1 MMGDKGFYDPTEL
14 LEVEPGKTFLDSNE
28 LILNMGPQH
37 PSTHGVLRVLL
48 KLDGEK
54 VNGLECIIGYLHRG
68 IEKIGESRTWV
79 QYAPYVDR
87 FDYTAA
93 VCNNLGYCLAV
104 EKLLNVEI
112 PKRAQ
117 YLRVILAELSR
128 IASHQLWLGTHVLDI
143 GAVTPL
149 FYAFRDREAALNI
162 FERYCGA
169 RLTTHSFRIGGCRWD
184 AYEGM
189 EQEVLRACDEMMKQ
203 IDEYGDLVTGN
214 RIWQQR
220 TKNVGVLTA
229 QDCVDFAITG
239 PVLRGSGVRWD
250 IRKALPY
257 SSYDDFEFDIPI
269 GENGDTLDRYLVR
282 VEEMRQ
288 SIRIIRQAMQGLP
301 EGPIMAKVPK
311 VVKPPAGEVY
321 VSTEAPKGELGY
333 FLVCD
338 GSANPYRVRVRPP
351 SFINLQCLEKMAKGS
366 LVADVVAMIGTLDIV
381 LGEVDR

>member
-1 MMGDKGFYDPTEL
+1 MSDKGFYDPTEL
-14 LEVEPGKTFLDSNE
+14 LEVEPGKTFLEANE

-37 PSTHGVLRVLL
+37 PSTHGVLRVIL

-54 VNGLECIIGYLHRG
+54 VNGLECVIGYLHRG
-68 IEKIGESRTWV
+68 IEKIAESRTWV

-93 VCNNLGYCLAV
+93 VCNNLGYVLAV
-104 EKLLNVEI
+104 EKLLNIEI

-128 IASHQLWLGTHVLDI
+128 LASHQLWLGTHVLDI

-149 FYAFRDREAALNI
+149 FYAFRDRETALNI
-162 FERYCGA
+162 FEKYCGA

-189 EQEVLRACDEMMKQ
+189 EQEVLKSCDDMMKQ

-220 TKNVGVLTA
+220 TKNVGVLSA
-229 QDCVDFAITG
+229 QDCVDLAITG
-239 PVLRGSGVRWD
+239 PVLRGSGVKWD
-250 IRKALPY
+250 IRKAQPY
-257 SSYDDFEFDIPI
+257 SSYEDFEFDIPI
-269 GENGDTLDRYLVR
+269 GEHGDTLDRYLVR

-288 SIRIIRQAMQGLP
+288 SVRIIRQAMQGLP

-311 VVKPPAGEVY
+311 VLKPPAGEVY

-333 FLVCD
+333 FAVCD

-351 SFINLQCLEKMAKGS
+351 SFINLQSLEKMAKGT
-366 LVADVVAMIGTLDIV
+366 LVADVVALIGTLDIV